1 VNGDVHGIARVYYM
15 SGAIR
20 YETPYKNGDQHGIA
34 KHYDKDNINI
44 NCVTLYER
52 NCMVS
57 ILCLESYRGSI

>member
-1 VNGDVHGIARVYYM
+1 M

-34 KHYDKDNINI
+34 KIYDKDTLNI
-44 NCVTLYER
+44 NCVTLYKR
-52 NCMVS
+52 NREVS